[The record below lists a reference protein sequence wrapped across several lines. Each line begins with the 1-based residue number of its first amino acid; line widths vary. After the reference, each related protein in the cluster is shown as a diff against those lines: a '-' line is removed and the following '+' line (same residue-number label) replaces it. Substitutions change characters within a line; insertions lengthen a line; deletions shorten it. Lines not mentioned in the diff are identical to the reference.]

1 MAEGLLHKNAK
12 LLVADSVR
20 RAISGGRPAVTLA
33 CPRCPNVGP
42 AKFKR
47 PVISL
52 RVEKKVAKGLKPD
65 ITLLDSLDAPLAGI
79 EIVVINDLKRIPAA
93 AYKKLGIPVFKYRPK
108 SLSEVRNTSHVILE
122 TDRTYWICP
131 DCRQR
136 VDSNRAIA
144 GELVSSLDSTDSR
157 RINLMIWDFL
167 EERGYYRSRHL
178 EAAQANVREQ
188 SERLLECNFMQSKRE
203 PTVFR
208 LEIESGELE
217 VDFSGSWDDPI
228 SQNPWGKLRVLNLS
242 QGDQEFVKVTARQE
256 LMKRGVL
263 VSLSTNERYVP
274 MPH

>member
-1 MAEGLLHKNAK
+1 M
-12 LLVADSVR
+12 
-20 RAISGGRPAVTLA
+20 T
-33 CPRCPNVGP
+33 
-42 AKFKR
+42 
-47 PVISL
+47 
-52 RVEKKVAKGLKPD
+52 
-65 ITLLDSLDAPLAGI
+65 
-79 EIVVINDLKRIPAA
+79 
-93 AYKKLGIPVFKYRPK
+93 
-108 SLSEVRNTSHVILE
+108 
-122 TDRTYWICP
+122 
-131 DCRQR
+131 
-136 VDSNRAIA
+136 
-144 GELVSSLDSTDSR
+144 
-157 RINLMIWDFL
+157 WDFL

-203 PTVFR
+203 PTVFH

-228 SQNPWGKLRVLNLS
+228 SQNPRGKLRVLNLS